1 MGKNFRRFFRIVI
14 SSRLHG
20 KDMELGRGGGGC
32 WEDAERIAKAV
43 GVRSSSTPDGFCR
56 VHLPGLGQD
65 TQVLWM
71 EELQTVAFADKNHS
85 Y

>member
-1 MGKNFRRFFRIVI
+1 MGRIWNW
-14 SSRLHG
+14 G
-20 KDMELGRGGGGC
+20 GGGGGC

-71 EELQTVAFADKNHS
+71 EELQTVAEMRGMT
-85 Y
+85 

>member
-1 MGKNFRRFFRIVI
+1 MGRIWNW
-14 SSRLHG
+14 
-20 KDMELGRGGGGC
+20 EWGGGGGGGGGVGQ
-32 WEDAERIAKAV
+32 DAERIAKAV

-71 EELQTVAFADKNHS
+71 EELQTVTEMRGKT
-85 Y
+85 

>member
-1 MGKNFRRFFRIVI
+1 MGRIWNWEW
-14 SSRLHG
+14 G
-20 KDMELGRGGGGC
+20 GRWGAG

-71 EELQTVAFADKNHS
+71 EELQTVTEMRGKT
-85 Y
+85 